1 MRKVKAMNFG
11 WEYSES
17 FQESYVTGGSGEFAL
32 VDIPHSNKE
41 LPYNN
46 FDEKLYQFESC
57 YRKRFFALK
66 EDTPV
71 SEEHSELFTISSPQ
85 NDDRVILHFEGVMVY
100 AKVYLNGVLLASH
113 KGGYT
118 PFEVDITEH
127 IRWGFENLLVVSVDS
142 KERPE
147 IPPFGFVVD
156 YLTYGGIYREV
167 WLEERP
173 VAHIKNMLVKTSH
186 VMDTQKQVALDLY
199 LKGFDANEMISIQA
213 TIKDA
218 HGKDI
223 YRETQ
228 HVEVPVTMT
237 PFSGV
242 NIDLGSRVT
251 MEFSVSDVLLWDI
264 DTPNL
269 YHIEVSLLRRDSC
282 IDSFTQ
288 RFGFREVSLT
298 EDGFFLNK
306 KQIKIRGLNR
316 HQSFP
321 YVGYAMPK
329 SAQVKDADILKYE
342 LGLNAV
348 RLSHYPQSD
357 HFLNRCDEIGLLV
370 FDEIPGWQHIGEKG
384 EWWNITK
391 QHVVEM
397 LHKDWNH
404 PSIFIWGVRINES
417 PDCDELYKE
426 TNAIAHALDSS
437 RPTGGVRCFEKSNL
451 FEDVYT
457 YNDFVHNGSNEGLK
471 PLKKVAK
478 KGKNGKLP
486 PYLVTEYNGHMFPT
500 KKFDPT
506 DHRIEHALRHTRV
519 LNAMYKDQDI
529 SGCFGWCMVDYNTHK
544 EFGSGDKICYHGVM
558 DMFRIPKYAAAVYSS
573 MQDTTP
579 VLEVASSM
587 ANGDLPGSVRGPVYI
602 FTNCDEVQLH
612 MNDEYIGT
620 FHPHKEAFPA
630 LPHPPVLI
638 NDFVG
643 NRIAEHES
651 FSKKDA
657 ARIKKILTKIDVQG
671 DDSLSIKDYLI
682 MGYLM
687 LKYKMNMQDASDLYT
702 TYFGGWGSASMEYRF
717 DGYKGGEKVISK
729 QKVQILEPKLEVSV
743 DSDTLIEE
751 DTYDVTRVVV
761 RLVDHCGEDIQFA
774 HDAIGVETSGP
785 LAIIGPAQ
793 LSLIGGSVAFWVR
806 TCGSEGTGEVLIR
819 SDRFGDIVKS
829 IHIEKR

>member
-1 MRKVKAMNFG
+1 MRKNKPMNFG
-11 WEYSES
+11 WEYSEN
-17 FQESYVTGGSGEFAL
+17 FQESYVTGGDGDFTL

-66 EDTPV
+66 GDTPAPAE
-71 SEEHSELFTISSPQ
+71 SSDLFTVSAPQ
-85 NDDRVILHFEGVMVY
+85 NDERVILHFEGVMVY
-100 AKVYLNGVLLASH
+100 AQVYLNGVLLSSH

-118 PFEVDITEH
+118 PFEIDITDH
-127 IRWGFENLLVVSVDS
+127 IRWGFENLLVLAVDS
-142 KERPE
+142 KERSE

-167 WLEERP
+167 WIEERP
-173 VAHIKNMLVKTSH
+173 VQHIQNMLIKTSC
-186 VMDTQKQVALDLY
+186 VMEIQKKVTLDLY
-199 LKGFDANEMISIQA
+199 LNGFIPNENLTVKTTITDIQGKPVYTEKQQISIPPE
-213 TIKDA
+213 
-218 HGKDI
+218 
-223 YRETQ
+223 RESLPGISIDLDT
-228 HVEVPVTMT
+228 PVT
-237 PFSGV
+237 V
-242 NIDLGSRVT
+242 
-251 MEFSVSDVLLWDI
+251 EFSVSDVLLWDV
-264 DTPNL
+264 DNPNL
-269 YHIEVSLLRRDSC
+269 YQLEVSLIREGSQ
-282 IDSFTQ
+282 IDSLAR
-288 RFGFREVSLT
+288 RFGFREVALT
-298 EDGFFLNK
+298 EDGFFLNQK
-306 KQIKIRGLNR
+306 HIKLRGLNR

-357 HFLNRCDEIGLLV
+357 HFLNRCDEVGLLV

-397 LHKDWNH
+397 IHKDWNH

-426 TNAIAHALDSS
+426 TNAIAHALDCS

-457 YNDFVHNGSNEGLK
+457 YNDFVHSGSNEALK

-478 KGKNGKLP
+478 KGKSGKLP

-506 DHRIEHALRHTRV
+506 DHRIEHAMRHARV
-519 LNAMYKDQDI
+519 LNAMYKDTDI

-558 DMFRIPKYAAAVYSS
+558 DMFRIPKYAAAAYSS
-573 MQDTTP
+573 MQDITP

-602 FTNCDEVQLH
+602 FTNCDEVRLH

-620 FHPHKEAFPA
+620 FYPNKEEFSS
-630 LPHPPVLI
+630 LPHPPILI

-643 NRIAEHES
+643 NRIAENES

-657 ARIKKILTKIDVQG
+657 VRIKKVLTKIDVQG
-671 DDSLSIKDYLI
+671 DDSLSLKDYAI

-717 DGYKGGEKVISK
+717 DGYKQGEKVISK
-729 QKVQILEPKLEVSV
+729 QKVQILDPKLEVSV

-761 RLVDHCGEDIQFA
+761 RLVDQCGEDIQFA
-774 HDAIGVETSGP
+774 HDAIGVEASGP
-785 LAIIGPAQ
+785 LSIIGPTQ
-793 LSLIGGSVAFWVR
+793 LSLIGGSIAFWVR
-806 TCGSEGTGEVLIR
+806 TCGGSGTGEVTIT
-819 SDRFGDIVKS
+819 SDRFGNIVKN
-829 IHIEKR
+829 IDVEKR

>member
-1 MRKVKAMNFG
+1 MRNNKPMNFG
-11 WEYSES
+11 WEYSEN
-17 FQESYVTGGSGEFAL
+17 FQESYVTGGDGDFTL

-66 EDTPV
+66 GDTPAPAE
-71 SEEHSELFTISSPQ
+71 SSDLFTVSAPQ
-85 NDDRVILHFEGVMVY
+85 NDERVILHFEGVMVY
-100 AKVYLNGVLLASH
+100 AQVYLNGVLLSSH

-118 PFEVDITEH
+118 PFEIDITDH
-127 IRWGFENLLVVSVDS
+127 IRWGLENLLVLSVDS
-142 KERPE
+142 KERSE

-167 WLEERP
+167 WIEERP
-173 VAHIKNMLVKTSH
+173 VQYIQNMLIKTSH
-186 VMDTQKQVALDLY
+186 VMETQKQVTLDLY
-199 LKGFDANEMISIQA
+199 LKGFVPNENLTVKA
-213 TIKDA
+213 TITNIQ
-218 HGKDI
+218 GKPVYTEKQQVSI
-223 YRETQ
+223 PPARESLSGVSLNLDT
-228 HVEVPVTMT
+228 PVT
-237 PFSGV
+237 
-242 NIDLGSRVT
+242 I
-251 MEFSVSDVLLWDI
+251 EFSVSDVLLWDV
-264 DTPNL
+264 DNPNL
-269 YHIEVSLLRRDSC
+269 YQLEVSLIREGSQ
-282 IDSFTQ
+282 IDSLAR
-288 RFGFREVSLT
+288 RFGFREVALT
-298 EDGFFLNK
+298 EDGFFLNQK
-306 KQIKIRGLNR
+306 HIKLRGLNR

-397 LHKDWNH
+397 IHKDWNH

-457 YNDFVHNGSNEGLK
+457 YNDFVHSGSNEALK

-478 KGKNGKLP
+478 KGKSGKLP

-506 DHRIEHALRHTRV
+506 DHRIEHALRHARV
-519 LNAMYKDQDI
+519 LNAMYRDKDI

-558 DMFRIPKYAAAVYSS
+558 DMFRIPKYAAAAYSS
-573 MQDTTP
+573 MQDITP

-602 FTNCDEVQLH
+602 FTNCDEVRLY

-620 FHPHKEAFPA
+620 FYPNKEEFSS

-643 NRIAEHES
+643 NRIAENES

-657 ARIKKILTKIDVQG
+657 VRIKKILTKIDVQG
-671 DDSLSIKDYLI
+671 DDSLSLKDYII

-687 LKYKMNMQDASDLYT
+687 VKYKMNMQDASDLYT

-717 DGYKGGEKVISK
+717 DGYKKGEKVISK
-729 QKVQILEPKLEVSV
+729 QKVQILAPKLEVSV

-761 RLVDHCGEDIQFA
+761 RLVDQCGEDIQFA
-774 HDAIGVETSGP
+774 HDVIGVEASGP
-785 LAIIGPAQ
+785 LSIIGPTQ
-793 LSLIGGSVAFWVR
+793 LSLIGGSIAFWVR
-806 TCGSEGTGEVLIR
+806 TCGDSGTGEVTIT
-819 SDRFGDIVKS
+819 SERFGNIVKS
-829 IHIEKR
+829 IGVEKR